1 MSSVQ
6 SRTIFGDSDAILFST
21 SRIVSLLDMLRFYA
35 NRFAN
40 LGRYLGQI
48 EAALEIYQKTGES
61 SLGKPCEADLL
72 ATMASLT
79 ELMGDVCNHIG
90 LEGAIDQLT
99 RISVISKMPL
109 TTLGELLHLFTD
121 LQNRVEDE
129 LNRRLFFAMS
139 ADEGRRYEDSFPF
152 GESVNQKFSKC
163 AFDISEAAKSLACG
177 RSTACVFHCMRVLE
191 VGLHFVAAKLKVK
204 VDDEKNWGTII
215 NELTKAVT
223 ALLDKPKH
231 AKQKKAYMSGA
242 TSYLYHVKTAWRNP
256 VMHVRGKYTPEEA
269 ENILNAVR
277 GFMQYLAGPV
287 RKKKIPQSI
296 GALGLGITGLGIGSG
311 G

>member
-6 SRTIFGDSDAILFST
+6 NRAVLGESDAIQFS
-21 SRIVSLLDMLRFYA
+21 SIRIVSLLDMLRFYA
-35 NRFAN
+35 NRFSN
-40 LGRYLGQI
+40 LGRYLGQM
-48 EAALEIYQKTGES
+48 EAALKIYEGNTA
-61 SLGKPCEADLL
+61 LAAPCEANLL
-72 ATMASLT
+72 QVIAPLIEMMS
-79 ELMGDVCNHIG
+79 DVCTHIT
-90 LEGAIDQLT
+90 LEGSLDQLK
-99 RISVISKMPL
+99 RISTVSRVPE

-139 ADEGRRYEDSFPF
+139 SDEGRRYEDNFPF

-163 AFDISEAAKSLACG
+163 SFDISEAAKSLACG

-204 VDDEKNWGTII
+204 VNDDKNWGTII

-223 ALLDKPKH
+223 ALPDKPQH
-231 AKQKKAYMSGA
+231 AKQKKAYLSGA

-277 GFMQYLAGPV
+277 GFMQYLAGPIKK
-287 RKKKIPQSI
+287 RKLIV
-296 GALGLGITGLGIGSG
+296 LGGGGIVAPPPEGS
-311 G
+311 